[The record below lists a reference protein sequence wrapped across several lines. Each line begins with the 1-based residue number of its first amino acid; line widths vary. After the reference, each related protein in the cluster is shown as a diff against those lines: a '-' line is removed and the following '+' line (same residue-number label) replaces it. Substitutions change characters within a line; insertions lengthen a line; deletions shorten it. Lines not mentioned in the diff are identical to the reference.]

1 LEKLNSRVSYNGIT
15 SAFQAD
21 DAGSI
26 PATRSSFKQGR
37 GLQRYGLLANQAHI
51 AQLVEH
57 FLGKEEVSGSNPDMS
72 SSFWMKRERVNDR
85 SKADKWLFQVV
96 LW

>member
-1 LEKLNSRVSYNGIT
+1 MSYNGIT

-72 SSFWMKRERVNDR
+72 SSFWMKWERVNHPR
-85 SKADKWLFQVV
+85 KADNEFSRLSVGK
-96 LW
+96 